1 MPCIVLS
8 EYELEIFYIFDFILN
23 ITNQIQGRVATTV
36 PQRNAFSCAPDNKWW
51 PKIGVVYTT
60 NKVIFLGSTLLNKDL
75 VPVGSIQPVVQIP
88 NDTGN
93 FCLLSSYI
101 SIQ

>member
-1 MPCIVLS
+1 MSCIVLS
-8 EYELEIFYIFDFILN
+8 EYELDIFYIFDFILN
-23 ITNQIQGRVATTV
+23 IINQIKVSREFFKEMHFLVLQIKNGG
-36 PQRNAFSCAPDNKWW
+36 
-51 PKIGVVYTT
+51 PKLASSIQQI
-60 NKVIFLGSTLLNKDL
+60 KCIFLGNTLLNKDL

-93 FCLLSSYI
+93 FCLQSSYI